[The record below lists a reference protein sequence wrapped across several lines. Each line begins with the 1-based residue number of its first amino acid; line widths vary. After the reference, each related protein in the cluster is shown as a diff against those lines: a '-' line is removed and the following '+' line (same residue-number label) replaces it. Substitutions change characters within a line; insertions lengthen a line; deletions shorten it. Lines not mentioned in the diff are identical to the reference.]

1 MLLLMKK
8 LRGRLLIMFD
18 LIKGQQKF
26 LGEMYGQVFDL
37 YKGLVDPEDFSK
49 DLDFFEQV
57 SEKYEDTVG
66 KTLKMM
72 NMGINLE
79 TLDEQQKA
87 VDSYYQFVLS
97 AGKLFSIVSKS
108 NQECLKSLTEKY
120 QNMAKE
126 GKKIST
132 FDEFYNLWY
141 VTNEKAMEEL
151 FATTTFSKAF
161 AEFSD
166 KYFKYLAASN
176 AVLERNLSQL
186 PIPTNKDMNSLYL
199 TVYTLR
205 KDVRDLKREN
215 ESLKKM
221 FSTKNKSSKA
231 E

>member
-26 LGEMYGQVFDL
+26 FGDMYGQVFDL
-37 YKGLVDPEDFSK
+37 YKGLVDPDDFSK
-49 DLDFFEQV
+49 DLDFFDQV
-57 SEKYEDTVG
+57 SEKYEDTIG

-87 VDSYYQFVLS
+87 VDSYYQFIAS
-97 AGKLFSIVSKS
+97 AGKLFSIVSKA
-108 NQECLKSLTEKY
+108 NQDCLKSLTEKY

-126 GKKIST
+126 GQKIPT

-199 TVYTLR
+199 TVYNLR

>member
-1 MLLLMKK
+1 MKK

-26 LGEMYGQVFDL
+26 LGDMYGQVFDL

-87 VDSYYQFVLS
+87 LDSYYQFIIS
-97 AGKLFSIVSKS
+97 AEKLFSIVSKA

-126 GKKIST
+126 GQKIST

-151 FATTTFSKAF
+151 FATATFSKAF

-166 KYFKYLAASN
+166 KYFKYLSASN
-176 AVLERNLSQL
+176 TVLERNLSNL
-186 PIPTNKDMNSLYL
+186 PIPTSKDMNSLYL

-205 KDVRDLKREN
+205 KDVRDLKKEN
-215 ESLKKM
+215 ETLKKM
-221 FSTKNKSSKA
+221 FSTRNKSSKA